1 MNLDDIKPF
10 YFISEH
16 KLDKE
21 VFYPIMCEA
30 RKVDCMTG
38 YFSSGS
44 LRELA
49 LSLSYFLQS
58 DSAKLRFIVS
68 PNFSENDLNILR
80 EAINSEKN
88 LLPLLFPSITP
99 TEENFRNKTTQV
111 LSYLIISKKL
121 EMRIALQCK
130 GMFHTKCWIFETSK
144 GLVAVHG
151 SSNATESGLSDNFEQ
166 IAVNKEWSDSDS
178 RTVTEKIQT
187 TFDKIWNGVYPN
199 ITTALL
205 NKTTLSKLQAI
216 NQNNNDRDKL
226 IKDLWDELNKEDENL
241 EIGVLKI
248 PNWLNYTSGDFSHQ
262 GKAVEAWNN
271 NGGRGILSI
280 ATGGGKT
287 LTSLIAAS
295 LVCTKEK
302 RLFIIIT
309 VPTVALVQ
317 QWVEDV
323 RLFGVEPLN
332 TQEVISS
339 SLGQR
344 LNDIIRN
351 IKTGLFKCSVVI
363 LTHDAMK
370 SEKILKLLEKAST
383 NMPLMLIGDEVH
395 NLGSIGFQKSA
406 KDIFKYRLGLSA
418 TFERQF
424 DEAGTKFLLD
434 YFGEVVFEF
443 TLQDA
448 IGVCLVPYEYHIHQV
463 ILEENE
469 ENEWVALTQQIK
481 KLSYAADFP
490 DNSKEKEKWK
500 ILCLKRRRII
510 ESANGKVVALAGI
523 LPAKN
528 SDLNRSLIFC
538 TDKDPEQL
546 KSVNN
551 LLNQRNVSFHQITSE
566 ETINKKKL
574 SALINA
580 FDSGKLSVLTSKR
593 VLDEGF
599 NIPQTETAYLLA
611 NNTVIRQWTQRLG
624 RVLRKSKST
633 NKSKAIIHDFLVIPK
648 YFDKNID
655 VDFKNL
661 MKSEYQRIKFFNN
674 LSING
679 LEPHGSMDI
688 LKMILDR
695 IAIQ

>member
-10 YFISEH
+10 YFLSEH
-16 KLDKE
+16 SLDKE

-30 RKVDCMTG
+30 EKVDCMTG

-49 LSLSYFLQS
+49 ISLSYFLKS
-58 DSAKLRFIVS
+58 DSAKLRFIAS
-68 PNFSENDLNILR
+68 PNFSENDLDVLKD
-80 EAINSEKN
+80 AVSSEKN
-88 LLPLLFPSITP
+88 LLPLLLPDIKP
-99 TEENFRNKTTQV
+99 TEENLRNKTTQV

-121 EMRIALQCK
+121 EMRVALQNK
-130 GMFHTKCWIFETSK
+130 GMFHTKCWIFETNR

-151 SSNATESGLSDNFEQ
+151 SSNVTASGLSDNFEQ
-166 IAVNKEWSDSDS
+166 IAVSKEWNDSDS
-178 RTVTEKIQT
+178 SMVTEKIQT
-187 TFDKIWNGVYPN
+187 TFNKIWSGLYPN
-199 ITTALL
+199 ITTVLL
-205 NKTTLSKLQAI
+205 NDATISQLKKI
-216 NQNNNDRDKL
+216 NKDNKNREKL
-226 IKDLWDELNKEDENL
+226 IKDLSDSLNEEDAKPS
-241 EIGVLKI
+241 GLKI
-248 PNWLNYTSGDFSHQ
+248 PDWLNYTSGDFSHQ

-271 NGGRGILSI
+271 NLGRGILSI

-295 LVCTKEK
+295 LVCAKEN
-302 RLFIIIT
+302 RLFVIIT

-317 QWVEDV
+317 QWVDDV
-323 RLFGVEPLN
+323 RVFGVEPLN
-332 TQEVISS
+332 TQEIISS

-351 IKTGLFKCSVVI
+351 IKIGLFKCSVVI
-363 LTHDAMK
+363 LTHDAIK

-383 NMPLMLIGDEVH
+383 NIPLMLIGDEVH

-448 IGVCLVPYEYHIHQV
+448 IGVCLVPYEYHVHQV
-463 ILEENE
+463 ILEEDE
-469 ENEWVALTQQIK
+469 EDEWVNLTQQIK

-490 DNSKEKEKWK
+490 DSSKEKEKWK

-523 LPAKN
+523 LPIKN
-528 SDLNRSLIFC
+528 GDLNRSLIFC

-546 KSVNN
+546 KSVNK

-633 NKSKAIIHDFLVIPK
+633 NKTKAIIHDFLVIPAS
-648 YFDKNID
+648 FDRNID
-655 VDFKNL
+655 IDFKNL
-661 MKSEYQRIKFFNN
+661 MKGEYQRIKFFNN

>member
-1 MNLDDIKPF
+1 MSLDDIKPF
-10 YFISEH
+10 YFLSEH
-16 KLDKE
+16 SLDKE

-30 RKVDCMTG
+30 EKVDCMTG

-49 LSLSYFLQS
+49 ISLSYFLKS
-58 DSAKLRFIVS
+58 DNAKLRFIAS
-68 PNFSENDLNILR
+68 PNFSENDLDVLKD
-80 EAINSEKN
+80 AVSSEKN
-88 LLPLLFPSITP
+88 LLPLLLPNIKPS
-99 TEENFRNKTTQV
+99 EENLRNKTTQV

-121 EMRIALQCK
+121 EMRIALQNK
-130 GMFHTKCWIFETSK
+130 GMFHTKCWIFETNR

-151 SSNATESGLSDNFEQ
+151 SSNVTASGLSDNFEQ
-166 IAVNKEWSDSDS
+166 IAVNKEWNDSDS
-178 RTVTEKIQT
+178 SMVTEKIQT
-187 TFDKIWNGVYPN
+187 TFNKIWSGLYPN
-199 ITTALL
+199 ITTVLL
-205 NKTTLSKLQAI
+205 NDETISQLKKI
-216 NQNNNDRDKL
+216 NKDNKNREKL
-226 IKDLWDELNKEDENL
+226 IKDLSDSLNEEDTKPS
-241 EIGVLKI
+241 GLKI
-248 PNWLNYTSGDFSHQ
+248 PDWLNYTSGDFSHQ

-271 NGGRGILSI
+271 NLGRGILSI

-295 LVCTKEK
+295 LVCAKEN
-302 RLFIIIT
+302 RLFVIIT

-317 QWVEDV
+317 QWIDDV
-323 RLFGVEPLN
+323 RVFGVEPLN
-332 TQEVISS
+332 TQEIISS

-351 IKTGLFKCSVVI
+351 IKIGLFKCSVVI
-363 LTHDAMK
+363 LTHDAIK

-434 YFGEVVFEF
+434 YFGEIVFEF

-448 IGVCLVPYEYHIHQV
+448 IGVCLVPYEYHVHQV
-463 ILEENE
+463 ILEEDE
-469 ENEWVALTQQIK
+469 EDEWVDLTQQIK

-490 DNSKEKEKWK
+490 DSSKEKEKWK

-523 LPAKN
+523 LPVKN
-528 SDLNRSLIFC
+528 GDLNRSLIFC
-538 TDKDPEQL
+538 TDKDPKQL
-546 KSVNN
+546 KSVNK

-624 RVLRKSKST
+624 RILRKSKST
-633 NKSKAIIHDFLVIPK
+633 NKTKAIIHDFLVIPAS
-648 YFDKNID
+648 FDRNID
-655 VDFKNL
+655 IDFKNL
-661 MKSEYQRIKFFNN
+661 MKGEYQRIKFFNN

-679 LEPHGSMDI
+679 LEPHGSMEI

>member
-10 YFISEH
+10 YFLSEH
-16 KLDKE
+16 SLDKE

-30 RKVDCMTG
+30 EKVDCMTG

-49 LSLSYFLQS
+49 ISLSYFLKS
-58 DSAKLRFIVS
+58 DSAKLRFIAS
-68 PNFSENDLNILR
+68 PNFSENDLDVLKD
-80 EAINSEKN
+80 AVSSEKD
-88 LLPLLFPSITP
+88 LLPLLLPDIKP
-99 TEENFRNKTTQV
+99 TEENLRNKTTQV

-121 EMRIALQCK
+121 EMRVALQNK
-130 GMFHTKCWIFETSK
+130 GMFHTKCWIFETNR

-151 SSNATESGLSDNFEQ
+151 SSNVTASGLSDNFEQ
-166 IAVNKEWSDSDS
+166 IAVSKEWNDSDS
-178 RTVTEKIQT
+178 SMVTEKIQT
-187 TFDKIWNGVYPN
+187 TFNKIWSGLYPN
-199 ITTALL
+199 ITTVLL
-205 NKTTLSKLQAI
+205 NDATISQLKKI
-216 NQNNNDRDKL
+216 NKDNKNREKL
-226 IKDLWDELNKEDENL
+226 IKDLSDSLNEEDTKPS
-241 EIGVLKI
+241 GLKI
-248 PNWLNYTSGDFSHQ
+248 PDWLNYTSGDFSHQ

-271 NGGRGILSI
+271 NLGRGILSI

-295 LVCTKEK
+295 LVCAKEN
-302 RLFIIIT
+302 RLFVIIT

-317 QWVEDV
+317 QWVDDV
-323 RLFGVEPLN
+323 RVFGVEPLN
-332 TQEVISS
+332 TQEIISS

-351 IKTGLFKCSVVI
+351 IKIGLFKCSVVI
-363 LTHDAMK
+363 LTHDAIK

-383 NMPLMLIGDEVH
+383 NISLMLIGDEVH

-448 IGVCLVPYEYHIHQV
+448 IGVCLVPYEYHVHQV
-463 ILEENE
+463 ILEEDE
-469 ENEWVALTQQIK
+469 EDEWVNLTQQIK

-490 DNSKEKEKWK
+490 DSSKEKEKWK

-510 ESANGKVVALAGI
+510 ESANGKVVALAGV
-523 LPAKN
+523 LPIKN
-528 SDLNRSLIFC
+528 DDLNRSLIFC

-546 KSVNN
+546 KSVNK

-633 NKSKAIIHDFLVIPK
+633 NKTKAIIHDFLVIPAS
-648 YFDKNID
+648 FDRNID
-655 VDFKNL
+655 IDFKNL
-661 MKSEYQRIKFFNN
+661 MKGEYQRIKFFNN